1 MNPRHV
7 RVVALPVA
15 LVAAWFAIAQFRL
28 VSPLF
33 VPTVPATIV
42 AFFDAIGDGTLAL
55 DVIATLGRMVAGFA
69 IAVLVGT
76 PIGLLMGM
84 SKKTY
89 EALEFVVDFF
99 RSIPTTAL
107 FPLFL
112 LAFGIGDV
120 AKVAVVVWGTGLI
133 IVVNAMH
140 GVHQAKELR
149 LRAARVMRVRGPDLF
164 RRVVFP
170 EALPQLMAGYRVAL
184 SLALVIVVVTEMFLG
199 TTHGLGRRIMDAE
212 LVYRTADMY
221 MGILVTG
228 MIGFGLNWLLGL
240 AEKRFVHWRGK

>member
-1 MNPRHV
+1 MNPSRV

-15 LVAAWFAIAQFRL
+15 LIAAWFLVAQFRI

-33 VPTVPATIV
+33 VPTVPATV
-42 AFFDAIGDGTLAL
+42 AALFEGLRDGTLAL
-55 DVIATLGRMVAGFA
+55 DVVATLGRMVVGFA

-149 LRAARVMRVRGPDLF
+149 LRAARVMRVRGLALF

-228 MIGFGLNWLLGL
+228 MVGFGLNRLLGM